1 MYPELFEIP
10 FIHRSLHSFGV
21 MMVIGFIA
29 GFFLVR
35 WLSRDIS
42 PNPQLITNVAL
53 YALIPGVA
61 GARIFFVIHHFSHFR
76 GHLASVF
83 AVWQGGLEFYGG
95 VICAIPVIV
104 LYLRHHKLPIRRYL
118 DILAIGLMLGLAFGR
133 MGCFLNGCG
142 FGKPTQLPWAVR
154 FPYGSFAYRSQ
165 VYPDYARDR
174 SEPYRKLPD
183 EFFDYHA
190 DVTVPGKTLKP
201 YERLSEEQKEMLKAN
216 NQLRSLPVHP
226 TQLYSSAN
234 AALLCF
240 ILCIL
245 GRRSQKG
252 SNSGNTK
259 KLFTEPGLAFSL
271 AFILYGIARFFL
283 EMLRDDNPF
292 EVDSL
297 TISQLLSI
305 ASIALGAVLIA
316 ILHRIKPKP
325 LSC

>member
-1 MYPELFEIP
+1 
-10 FIHRSLHSFGV
+10 
-21 MMVIGFIA
+21 MVVG
-29 GFFLVR
+29 FLVAVPVIR
-35 WLSRDIS
+35 YLTRNIR
-42 PNPQLITNVAL
+42 PNSQVITNLAL
-53 YALIPGVA
+53 YSLIAGVA
-61 GARIFFVIHHFSHFR
+61 GARTFFVIHHFSHFQGR
-76 GHLASVF
+76 LASVF
-83 AVWQGGLEFYGG
+83 AVWEGGLEFYGG
-95 VICAIPVIV
+95 VIFAIPVIV
-104 LYLRHHKLPIRRYL
+104 LCLLHHKIPIRRYL

-133 MGCFLNGCG
+133 IGCFLNGCC

-154 FPYGSFAYRSQ
+154 FPYGSFAYHSQ
-165 VYPDYARDR
+165 VYRDYARDR

-190 DVTVPGKTLKP
+190 DVTVRGKTLKQ

-216 NQLRSLPVHP
+216 NQLRSLPIHP

-240 ILCIL
+240 ILYIIW
-245 GRRSQKG
+245 RRSEKS
-252 SNSGNTK
+252 SNSGGTK
-259 KLFTEPGLAFSL
+259 KLFTKPGLAFSL

-283 EMLRDDNPF
+283 ELLRDDNPF

-305 ASIALGAVLIA
+305 ASIALGVVLIA

-325 LSC
+325 LSH

>member
-1 MYPELFEIP
+1 
-10 FIHRSLHSFGV
+10 
-21 MMVIGFIA
+21 MVIGFIA

-35 WLSRDIS
+35 RLSRDIS
-42 PNPQLITNVAL
+42 PDPQLITNLAL

-61 GARIFFVIHHFSHFR
+61 GARAFFVVHHLGQFQ
-76 GHLASVF
+76 GHLTSVF
-83 AVWQGGLEFYGG
+83 AVWEGGLEFYGG
-95 VICAIPVIV
+95 VICAIVVII
-104 LYLRHHKLPIRRYL
+104 LYLWRHKLPIRRFL

-133 MGCFLNGCG
+133 IGCFLNGCC
-142 FGKPTQLPWAVR
+142 FGKPTDLPWAVR

-174 SEPYRKLPD
+174 SEPHRRLPD

-201 YERLSEEQKEMLKAN
+201 YERLSEQQKQMLKAN

-226 TQLYSSAN
+226 TQLYSSTN

-240 ILCIL
+240 ILYIIW
-245 GRRSQKG
+245 RRSPKRR
-252 SNSGNTK
+252 NSGSTK
-259 KLFTEPGLAFSL
+259 RLSTKPGLAFSS

-283 EMLRDDNPF
+283 EIFRDDNPF

-316 ILHRIKPKP
+316 MLYSIKPKP
-325 LSC
+325 LSH